1 MKVREVKKW
10 LDDIDNEELEMV
22 YLDDG
27 QESCVNPNMGYA
39 LRDEIFNWQDRL
51 DNIEYSDEG
60 LAELYLLVEDILD
73 TLELRLKLNPA
84 FVEKLNSIDKEK
96 FVKFDMPQKS
106 FFDYVNN
113 YCAAE
118 KIGDVVQA
126 CSLLIYYVQ
135 GRIKNVQCK
144 ISDGQLWIKPIDN
157 ASCSTSIISEA
168 LGIKSSNID
177 DHMKDEKVWSI
188 HLYRR

>member
-1 MKVREVKKW
+1 MNVKKIKEW
-10 LDDIDNEELEMV
+10 LNKLPDEEYAKVYIETEEEDLID
-22 YLDDG
+22 
-27 QESCVNPNMGYA
+27 PNMGYA

-84 FVEKLNSIDKEK
+84 LMEKLNSIDKED

-106 FFDYVNN
+106 FFDYVND

-118 KIGDVVQA
+118 KISDVVQT

-135 GRIKNVQCK
+135 GRIKNVQCE
-144 ISDGQLWIKPIDN
+144 IYDGQLWIKPINN

-168 LGIKSSNID
+168 LEIKSSNID
-177 DHMKDEKVWSI
+177 DHMKDERVWSI